1 MKGIVFN
8 LLEEAVTDAHGAD
21 AWSDLIDAA
30 GVSGIYTSLGS
41 YPDEEVLALVQ
52 AASAALGIG
61 TGDVLRWF
69 GRTAMP
75 LLSERYGSFFEG
87 HPSARSFIL
96 SVNDI
101 IHPEVRKLYSGAGCP
116 HFHFEDDPDGRL
128 LVGYRSPRQLCQL
141 AHGFVEGASDH
152 FGESAEIEHL
162 LCMQD
167 GHPLCRMAISWS

>member
-96 SVNDI
+96 SVKVKI
-101 IHPEVRKLYSGAGCP
+101 QR
-116 HFHFEDDPDGRL
+116 
-128 LVGYRSPRQLCQL
+128 
-141 AHGFVEGASDH
+141 
-152 FGESAEIEHL
+152 
-162 LCMQD
+162 
-167 GHPLCRMAISWS
+167 